1 MRALARNGKGA
12 ARFDDYRRGVDTVPE
27 RALDMR

>member
-1 MRALARNGKGA
+1 LRETGKERG
-12 ARFDDYRRGVDTVPE
+12 RFDDYRRGVDTVPE